1 MRQGSHLENRRI
13 TRYPRRM
20 NSKRILIWAI
30 AHLIIA
36 SIVADDLRRRGKTED
51 EAKLGGHLA
60 GTASGYLLSR
70 VL

>member
-1 MRQGSHLENRRI
+1 
-13 TRYPRRM
+13 M
-20 NSKRILIWAI
+20 NAKRILIWAI

-51 EAKLGGHLA
+51 EAKLGGHVA
-60 GTASGYLLSR
+60 GSASGYLLSR